1 MKTLSTPNVILGV
14 QLNPFHRPPDLM
26 LYRFRVYTREKI
38 SILTP
43 EAQKLNSNYQI
54 EGEDGEKLVVRIF
67 KNEDGSFQR
76 GSYYLLNSFDSEI
89 AEYLVK
95 ALVQKL
101 GLKAKDFNQLP
112 LKQVYIPQT
121 YPNPE
126 NN

>member
-1 MKTLSTPNVILGV
+1 MKTQSTPNVILGI
-14 QLNPFHRPPDLM
+14 QLNPFDSPPDFTI
-26 LYRFRVYTREKI
+26 YRFRVYKREKI
-38 SILTP
+38 SILTH
-43 EAQKLNSNYQI
+43 EAQKLNSNFQI

-76 GSYYLLNSFDSEI
+76 GSYYSLNNFDAEI

-101 GLKAKDFNQLP
+101 GLKTKDFNQLP
-112 LKQVYIPQT
+112 LKQVYVPQT
-121 YPNPE
+121 QLNPK

>member
-1 MKTLSTPNVILGV
+1 MKTTSTPNVILGV
-14 QLNPFHRPPDLM
+14 QLNPFERPPDFI

-43 EAQKLNSNYQI
+43 EAQKLNINFQI

-67 KNEDGSFQR
+67 KYEDGSFQR
-76 GSYYLLNSFDSEI
+76 GSYYSLQNFDTEM

-95 ALVQKL
+95 ALIQKL
-101 GLKAKDFNQLP
+101 GIRTKDYNHLQ
-112 LKQVYIPQT
+112 LKQVYLPQT
-121 YPNPE
+121 HPNPK